1 MFADTCSKQ
10 TITLKAKTVAAAR
23 QQIKGAKL
31 MGLTVHKVEAC
42 GTWIDQDNDTWFC
55 ASGRIANRVT
65 NGSTLEMYQEGG
77 PALYGRRVYKSRLC
91 RIKPDD
97 ADAYIRLTFSE

>member
-1 MFADTCSKQ
+1 MFAGTCSKQ
-10 TITLKAKTVAAAR
+10 TITLKAKTAAAAR

-31 MGLTVHKVEAC
+31 MGLTAHKVEAC

-65 NGSTLEMYQEGG
+65 NGQTVEIWAEAETDMMG
-77 PALYGRRVYKSRLC
+77 RVYKARMY
-91 RIKPDD
+91 RIKPDA